1 VAKYKFIK
9 YMNKLLFASKNKGK
23 IYEVKSFLKDIIEVI
38 SLEEI
43 EISDNFEVV
52 EKGNTLEKIPIGIST
67 FSQIIKEDYLYID
80 KTEEAYEV
88 NNQL

>member
-1 VAKYKFIK
+1 
-9 YMNKLLFASKNKGK
+9 MNKLLFASKNKGK